1 MDNNLQGWINLYKPK
16 NISSFFA
23 LKKIKFKF
31 KLNKIGHGGTLDP
44 FASGVLIIGTESDTK
59 KLTMITNSDKTYE
72 AQLELGKTTNTL
84 DTEGEIV
91 NAKET
96 PELDSH
102 IIKSVLNE
110 FLGKQKQKPPM
121 YSAKKHKGVRL
132 YKLARKNIEVERKDV
147 DISIHNIELVDFNK
161 NVVRFVVECSKGTY
175 VRVLGKDIAK
185 KLDTVGYLSAL
196 KRTKVGNYLIS
207 DSLSIDR
214 FQDKWKSTLH

>member
-1 MDNNLQGWINLYKPK
+1 MIINIDKPIGW
-16 NISSFFA
+16 SSFDVV
-23 LKKIKFKF
+23 KKIKHITKH
-31 KLNKIGHGGTLDP
+31 KKVGHGGTLDP

-59 KLTMITNSDKTYE
+59 KLTKITNSDKTYQ

-91 NAKET
+91 NAKEP
-96 PELDSH
+96 PELDSD
-102 IIKSVLNE
+102 IIKSVLNK

-121 YSAKKHKGVRL
+121 YSAKKHNGVRL

-147 DISIHNIELVDFNK
+147 DIAIYNIELVDFNK

-175 VRVLGKDIAK
+175 VRVLGNDIAK

-196 KRTKVGNYLIS
+196 KRTKVGDFLIS
-207 DSLSIDR
+207 DSLSIDG
-214 FQDKWKSTLH
+214 FQEKWKSIQH